1 MVLSNRDRVGRAL
14 DLLSAGLKP
23 FVVREMEATYGP
35 RWRYEAV
42 GALQDHHITED
53 GQDIRL
59 DVQAL
64 LLVMWNQWNQAFKRT
79 LGHAERNY
87 VSELRE
93 ARNKWAHQEP
103 FSMQATYR
111 VLDSIQLLLTA
122 VSATEQAD
130 EVERH
135 KMELLRTSF
144 DEQARN
150 ITRRNGSQMVEGQPV
165 RGLLPWREVITP
177 HPDVASGNYQVAE
190 FAADLSQV
198 YRRIAS
204 SEYGDP
210 HAFFRRTY
218 LTNGLR
224 HLLLGALRRLSEAG
238 GDPIVELQTNFGG
251 GKTHSLLALYHLFSG
266 VSTADLVGIEPL
278 LQELGLQQ
286 APQANRAVLVG
297 HALSP
302 AKAERKPDGCEVHT
316 IWGELAW
323 QLLGKEGYALVAE
336 DDRLGVSPGSE
347 VLRQLF
353 VAASPVLVLIDEW
366 VVFAR
371 QLYGKEGLPAG
382 SFEANLSFAQNLT
395 EAAKAALR
403 TLIVGTIPASESET
417 GGEGG
422 QEAAIRLKQIL
433 GESSLPGVLL
443 IGMKG
448 LKLCAAVFSSRFPPS
463 CMPHEMP

>member
-1 MVLSNRDRVGRAL
+1 
-14 DLLSAGLKP
+14 
-23 FVVREMEATYGP
+23 MEATYGP

-53 GQDIRL
+53 GEDLRL

-93 ARNKWAHQEP
+93 IRNKWAHQEP
-103 FSMQATYR
+103 FSMQTTYR
-111 VLDSIQLLLTA
+111 ALDSIQLLLTA
-122 VSATEQAD
+122 ISATEQAD

-150 ITRRNGSQMVEGQPV
+150 VTRRNASQLVDGQPV
-165 RGLLPWREVITP
+165 RGLLPWREVMTP
-177 HPDVASGNYQVAE
+177 HPDVASGTYQVAE

-198 YRRIAS
+198 HRGIAS

-210 HAFFRRTY
+210 HAFFQRTY

-224 HLLLGALRRLSEAG
+224 HLLLGALRRLSGTG

-266 VSTADLVGIEPL
+266 VPTADLVGIEPL
-278 LQELGLQQ
+278 LNELGLQQ
-286 APQANRAVLVG
+286 APQAHRAVLVG

-302 AKAERKPDGCEVHT
+302 AKVDRKPDGCEVHT

-336 DDRLGVSPGSE
+336 DDQLGVSPG
-347 VLRQLF
+347 F
-353 VAASPVLVLIDEW
+353 
-366 VVFAR
+366 
-371 QLYGKEGLPAG
+371 
-382 SFEANLSFAQNLT
+382 
-395 EAAKAALR
+395 
-403 TLIVGTIPASESET
+403 
-417 GGEGG
+417 
-422 QEAAIRLKQIL
+422 
-433 GESSLPGVLL
+433 
-443 IGMKG
+443 
-448 LKLCAAVFSSRFPPS
+448 
-463 CMPHEMP
+463 